1 MEDFMPTKTKASQNK
16 KTTHSGV
23 KQNAKASAKK
33 HTYTKGQGK
42 KTIGHKN
49 SVKKETLSASVQ
61 KPQVEDIKTDSVQ
74 AVEIQQNP
82 KTNRAEPVVTVVSS
96 EEVSEQK
103 DNSVWYV
110 VLLLACLVAMIVG
123 IRLTYLQQGTTQSVI
138 PEKKVLSNVQ
148 ISEEKNDGVVSS
160 VEKENE
166 QIIVKTAETI
176 DDDVQKVKTEIKTQG
191 ADVNDSDKYTQ
202 GASEVPAVLEK
213 ILADN
218 SYPVLGNP
226 DGKYI
231 IVDFF
236 DYTCQWCKKTNYMLD
251 KYITDGKAPNVRLI
265 VIPTPVM
272 GDQSIV
278 VSAYALASIKQNK
291 FAEFHQAL
299 TQSGMTLSLGNL
311 NKIAES
317 VGLNVDQLNQDV
329 DNIEIFNQLEKNRDL
344 LMQLKAKGIPYL
356 IVNGELH
363 AGALVGENL
372 RLVIEQSNQ

>member
-96 EEVSEQK
+96 EDVSEQK

-138 PEKKVLSNVQ
+138 SEKKVLSNVQ

-176 DDDVQKVKTEIKTQG
+176 NDVQKVKTVETNTK
-191 ADVNDSDKYTQ
+191 DSEQEKYLQ

-213 ILADN
+213 ILN
-218 SYPVLGNP
+218 NKSYPVLGNP
-226 DGKYI
+226 EGKYI

-251 KYITDGKAPNVRLI
+251 KYIMDGKAPNVRLI

-272 GDQSIV
+272 GEQSIAV
-278 VSAYALASIKQNK
+278 AAYALATMKQNK

-299 TQSGMTLSLGNL
+299 TRSGLALSLNNLHKIAQSVGVDVERL
-311 NKIAES
+311 NK
-317 VGLNVDQLNQDV
+317 DV
-329 DNIEIFNQLEKNRDL
+329 ENIEIFNQLKENRDL
-344 LMQLKAKGIPYL
+344 LTQLKAQGIPYL

>member
-1 MEDFMPTKTKASQNK
+1 MPTKTKASQNK

-61 KPQVEDIKTDSVQ
+61 KTQVDDIKTDSVQ
-74 AVEIQQNP
+74 AVEIQQNL

-110 VLLLACLVAMIVG
+110 VLLLVCLVAMIVG

-176 DDDVQKVKTEIKTQG
+176 DDDVQKVKTVETNTK
-191 ADVNDSDKYTQ
+191 DSEQEKYLQ

-299 TQSGMTLSLGNL
+299 TQSGMTLSLDNL
-311 NKIAES
+311 HKIAES

-344 LMQLKAKGIPYL
+344 LIQLKAKGIPYL

>member
-1 MEDFMPTKTKASQNK
+1 MPTKTKASQNK

-96 EEVSEQK
+96 EDVSEQK

-138 PEKKVLSNVQ
+138 SEKKVLSNVQ

-176 DDDVQKVKTEIKTQG
+176 NDVQKVKTVETNTK
-191 ADVNDSDKYTQ
+191 DSEQEKYLQ

-213 ILADN
+213 ILN
-218 SYPVLGNP
+218 NKSYPVLGNP
-226 DGKYI
+226 EGKYI

-251 KYITDGKAPNVRLI
+251 KYIMDGKAPNVRLI

-272 GDQSIV
+272 GEQSIAV
-278 VSAYALASIKQNK
+278 AAYALATMKQNK

-299 TQSGMTLSLGNL
+299 TRSGLALSLNNLHKIAQSVGVDVERL
-311 NKIAES
+311 NK
-317 VGLNVDQLNQDV
+317 DV
-329 DNIEIFNQLEKNRDL
+329 ENIEIFNQLKENRDL
-344 LMQLKAKGIPYL
+344 LTQLKAQGIPYL

>member
-1 MEDFMPTKTKASQNK
+1 MPTKTKASQNK

-49 SVKKETLSASVQ
+49 SVKKETLSVSVQ

-96 EEVSEQK
+96 EKVSEQK

-110 VLLLACLVAMIVG
+110 VLLLVCLVAMIVG

-176 DDDVQKVKTEIKTQG
+176 DDDVQKVKTVETNTK
-191 ADVNDSDKYTQ
+191 DSEQEKYLQ

-299 TQSGMTLSLGNL
+299 TQSGMTLSLDNL
-311 NKIAES
+311 HKIAES

-344 LMQLKAKGIPYL
+344 LIQLKAKGIPYL